1 MEGRVLGRGC
11 CWRYCGNNISFI
23 YWLDKMTIS
32 RASMGSQMK
41 GNRMKKVKKMKGG
54 GNMLENLS
62 PAYSLMKG
70 KGLPHDLITGGGVLG
85 ALSKAM
91 DKKKSGSADPASAQ
105 PQAGAGM
112 AANQMQ
118 GMTPMYK
125 GGAVKKSRDGI
136 AQRGKTRGKYC

>member
-1 MEGRVLGRGC
+1 
-11 CWRYCGNNISFI
+11 
-23 YWLDKMTIS
+23 MTIS

-70 KGLPHDLITGGGVLG
+70 KGLPNDLITGGGVLG

-91 DKKKSGSADPASAQ
+91 NKKKSGSADPASAQ